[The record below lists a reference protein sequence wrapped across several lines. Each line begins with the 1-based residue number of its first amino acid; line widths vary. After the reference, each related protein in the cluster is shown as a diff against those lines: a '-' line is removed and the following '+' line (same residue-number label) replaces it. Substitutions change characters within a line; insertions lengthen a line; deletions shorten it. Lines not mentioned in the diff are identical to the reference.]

1 MNGSRFP
8 EELRAALMSGLSL
21 GQIVKVL
28 RDYRAAGISRE
39 EVQDA
44 LERLRS
50 HAQDEAQEDRILEV
64 MDIVSGF
71 CSAENSVW
79 EDPS

>member
-1 MNGSRFP
+1 MNGSRLP
-8 EELRAALMSGLSL
+8 EELRATLMSGLSL
-21 GQIVKVL
+21 RQIVKVL
-28 RDYRAAGISRE
+28 RDYRATGISRE

-44 LERLRS
+44 LECLRS
-50 HAQDEAQEDRILEV
+50 QAQDEAQEDRILEV

>member
-1 MNGSRFP
+1 MTGSRLT
-8 EELRAALMSGLSL
+8 EELEAALAIGHSL
-21 GQIVKVL
+21 RQIVEAL
-28 RDYRAAGISRE
+28 RGYRSAGISRE
-39 EVQDA
+39 EVLQA
-44 LERLRS
+44 LECLRS
-50 HAQDEAQEDRILEV
+50 QAQDEAQEDRILEV

>member
-1 MNGSRFP
+1 MTGSRLS
-8 EELRAALMSGLSL
+8 EELKATLASGSSLCQIFEALG
-21 GQIVKVL
+21 
-28 RDYRAAGISRE
+28 DYRAAGISRE

-44 LERLRS
+44 LDCLRS
-50 HAQDEAQEDRILEV
+50 QAQDEAQEDRILEV

-79 EDPS
+79 DDPS